1 MYGGVLDVELKVK
14 KLKLRDIIY
23 IDGLILV
30 RKYKNIWKIMNDE
43 YFFDLLLFFVNID
56 KSFCCKKVE
65 LVKKIEVK
73 DKKFR
78 KFVELE
84 EQNLIIDNY
93 LNVEQQNNVVVLSVI
108 VVIFSVIFVIFSVI
122 VFIFSVIVFI
132 FSVFVFILS
141 LIFVISSV
149 VDIEFVVES
158 QNLSL
163 LKEFVLKRLYK
174 KKIYFLKLSKDLNS
188 EVKVKK
194 KLDLV
199 FLIDFEKVI
208 FELKKKYKKY
218 KRKISVV
225 ESGKEININDCE
237 DKSKLIYKNEKDLK
251 DKKGKVRNDK
261 EIVVLKFK
269 IVQKIFRE
277 KVKEEEMENMKFVFV
292 TGELFFFFEEIL

>member
-108 VVIFSVIFVIFSVI
+108 VVIFSVI

-141 LIFVISSV
+141 LIFVILSV

-188 EVKVKK
+188 EEKVKK

-199 FLIDFEKVI
+199 FLIDFERVI

-237 DKSKLIYKNEKDLK
+237 DKSKLIYKSEKDLK

>member
-14 KLKLRDIIY
+14 KLKLQDIIY
-23 IDGLILV
+23 IDGLILL

-78 KFVELE
+78 KFVEFE

-108 VVIFSVIFVIFSVI
+108 VVIFSVI

-141 LIFVISSV
+141 LIFVILSV

-174 KKIYFLKLSKDLNS
+174 KKLYFLKLSKDLNS

>member
-14 KLKLRDIIY
+14 KLKLQDIIY
-23 IDGLILV
+23 IDGLILL

-43 YFFDLLLFFVNID
+43 YFFDLFLFFVNID
-56 KSFCCKKVE
+56 KRFCCKKVE

-93 LNVEQQNNVVVLSVI
+93 LSVEQQNNVVVLSVI
-108 VVIFSVIFVIFSVI
+108 VVIFSVI

-174 KKIYFLKLSKDLNS
+174 KKLYFLKLSKDLNS

-199 FLIDFEKVI
+199 FLIDFERVI

-237 DKSKLIYKNEKDLK
+237 DKSKLIYKSEKDLK

>member
-108 VVIFSVIFVIFSVI
+108 VVIFSVI

-199 FLIDFEKVI
+199 FLIDFERVI

-237 DKSKLIYKNEKDLK
+237 DKSKLIYKSEKDLK

>member
-14 KLKLRDIIY
+14 KLKLQDIIY
-23 IDGLILV
+23 IDGLILL

-78 KFVELE
+78 KFVEFE

-108 VVIFSVIFVIFSVI
+108 VVIFSVI

-188 EVKVKK
+188 EEKVKK

-199 FLIDFEKVI
+199 FLIDFERVI

-261 EIVVLKFK
+261 EIIVLKFK

>member
-14 KLKLRDIIY
+14 KLKLQDIIY
-23 IDGLILV
+23 IDGLILL

-93 LNVEQQNNVVVLSVI
+93 LSVEQQNNVVVLSVI
-108 VVIFSVIFVIFSVI
+108 VVIFSVI

-199 FLIDFEKVI
+199 FLIDFERVI

>member
-14 KLKLRDIIY
+14 KLKLQDIIY

-84 EQNLIIDNY
+84 EQNLFIDNY

-108 VVIFSVIFVIFSVI
+108 VVIISVI

-132 FSVFVFILS
+132 ISVFVFILS

-188 EVKVKK
+188 EEKVKK

-199 FLIDFEKVI
+199 FLIDFERVI

-237 DKSKLIYKNEKDLK
+237 DKSKLIYKSEKDLK

-261 EIVVLKFK
+261 EIIVLKFK

>member
-14 KLKLRDIIY
+14 KLQLQDIIY
-23 IDGLILV
+23 IDGLILL
-30 RKYKNIWKIMNDE
+30 RKFKNIWKIMNDE

-93 LNVEQQNNVVVLSVI
+93 LSVEQQNNVVVLSVI
-108 VVIFSVIFVIFSVI
+108 VVIFSVI

-132 FSVFVFILS
+132 FSVIVFILS

-199 FLIDFEKVI
+199 FLIDFERVI

>member
-84 EQNLIIDNY
+84 EQNLFIDNY

-108 VVIFSVIFVIFSVI
+108 VVIISVI

-132 FSVFVFILS
+132 ISVFVFILS

-188 EVKVKK
+188 EEKVKK

-199 FLIDFEKVI
+199 FLIDFERVI

-261 EIVVLKFK
+261 EIIVLKFK

>member
-14 KLKLRDIIY
+14 KLKLQDIIY
-23 IDGLILV
+23 IDGLILL

-93 LNVEQQNNVVVLSVI
+93 LSVEQQNNVVVLSVI
-108 VVIFSVIFVIFSVI
+108 VVIFSVI

-141 LIFVISSV
+141 LIFVILSV

-174 KKIYFLKLSKDLNS
+174 KKLYFLKLSKDLNS

>member
-108 VVIFSVIFVIFSVI
+108 VVIISVI

-132 FSVFVFILS
+132 ISVFVFILS
-141 LIFVISSV
+141 LIFVILSV

-188 EVKVKK
+188 EEKVKK

-199 FLIDFEKVI
+199 FLIDFERVI

-261 EIVVLKFK
+261 EIIVLKFK

>member
-14 KLKLRDIIY
+14 KLKLQDIIY
-23 IDGLILV
+23 IDGLILL

-84 EQNLIIDNY
+84 EQNLFIDNY

-108 VVIFSVIFVIFSVI
+108 VVIISVI

-132 FSVFVFILS
+132 ISVFVFILS

-261 EIVVLKFK
+261 EIIVLKFK

>member
-1 MYGGVLDVELKVK
+1 MYGGVLDVELNVK
-14 KLKLRDIIY
+14 KLKLQDIIY
-23 IDGLILV
+23 IDGLILL

-43 YFFDLLLFFVNID
+43 YIFDLFLFFVNID

-84 EQNLIIDNY
+84 EQNLIINNY
-93 LNVEQQNNVVVLSVI
+93 LSVEQQNNVVEFSVI
-108 VVIFSVIFVIFSVI
+108 VVIFSVI

-141 LIFVISSV
+141 LIFGILSV

-199 FLIDFEKVI
+199 FLIDFERVI

-237 DKSKLIYKNEKDLK
+237 DKSKLIYKSEKDLK

>member
-108 VVIFSVIFVIFSVI
+108 VVIISVI

-132 FSVFVFILS
+132 ISVFVFILS

-149 VDIEFVVES
+149 VDIKFVVES

-188 EVKVKK
+188 EEKVKK

-199 FLIDFEKVI
+199 FLIDFERVI

-237 DKSKLIYKNEKDLK
+237 VKSKLIYKNEKDLK

-261 EIVVLKFK
+261 EIIVLKFK

>member
-14 KLKLRDIIY
+14 KLKLQDIIY
-23 IDGLILV
+23 IDGLILL

-84 EQNLIIDNY
+84 EQNLFIDNY

-108 VVIFSVIFVIFSVI
+108 FVVLSVIVVIISVI

-132 FSVFVFILS
+132 ISVFVFILS

-188 EVKVKK
+188 EEKVKK

-261 EIVVLKFK
+261 EIIVLKFK

-292 TGELFFFFEEIL
+292 TGEVFFFFEEIL

>member
-23 IDGLILV
+23 IDGLILL

-84 EQNLIIDNY
+84 EQNLIINNY
-93 LNVEQQNNVVVLSVI
+93 LSVEQQNNVVVLSVI
-108 VVIFSVIFVIFSVI
+108 VVIFSVI

-141 LIFVISSV
+141 LIFVILSV

-174 KKIYFLKLSKDLNS
+174 KKLYFLKLSKDLNS

-208 FELKKKYKKY
+208 FELKKVYKKY

-261 EIVVLKFK
+261 EIIVLKFK

>member
-14 KLKLRDIIY
+14 KLKLQDIIY
-23 IDGLILV
+23 IDGLILL

-78 KFVELE
+78 KFVEFE

-108 VVIFSVIFVIFSVI
+108 VVIFSVI

-141 LIFVISSV
+141 LIFVILSV

-188 EVKVKK
+188 EEKVKK

-199 FLIDFEKVI
+199 FLIDFERVI

-237 DKSKLIYKNEKDLK
+237 DKSKLIYKSEKDLK

-261 EIVVLKFK
+261 EIIVLKFK

>member
-43 YFFDLLLFFVNID
+43 YYFDLLLFFVNID

-108 VVIFSVIFVIFSVI
+108 VVIISVI

-132 FSVFVFILS
+132 ISVFVFILS

-188 EVKVKK
+188 EEKVKK

-251 DKKGKVRNDK
+251 DKRGKVRNDK

>member
-108 VVIFSVIFVIFSVI
+108 VVIISVI

-132 FSVFVFILS
+132 ISVFVFILS
-141 LIFVISSV
+141 LIFVILSV

-199 FLIDFEKVI
+199 FLIDFERVI

-251 DKKGKVRNDK
+251 DKKGMVRNDK

>member
-14 KLKLRDIIY
+14 KLKLQDIIY
-23 IDGLILV
+23 IDGLILL

-108 VVIFSVIFVIFSVI
+108 VVIISVI

-141 LIFVISSV
+141 LIFVILSV

-199 FLIDFEKVI
+199 FLIDFERVI

-261 EIVVLKFK
+261 EIIVLKFK

>member
-14 KLKLRDIIY
+14 KLKLQDIIY
-23 IDGLILV
+23 IDGLILL

-84 EQNLIIDNY
+84 EQNLIINNY
-93 LNVEQQNNVVVLSVI
+93 LSVEQQNNVVVLSVI
-108 VVIFSVIFVIFSVI
+108 VVIFSVI

-141 LIFVISSV
+141 LIFVILSV

-208 FELKKKYKKY
+208 FELKKVYKKY

>member
-14 KLKLRDIIY
+14 KLKLQDIIY

-43 YFFDLLLFFVNID
+43 YFFDLLLFCVNID

-108 VVIFSVIFVIFSVI
+108 VVIISVI

-132 FSVFVFILS
+132 ISVFVFILS

-199 FLIDFEKVI
+199 FLIDFERVI

>member
-108 VVIFSVIFVIFSVI
+108 VVIISVI

-132 FSVFVFILS
+132 ISVFVFILS

-188 EVKVKK
+188 EEKVKK

-199 FLIDFEKVI
+199 FLIDFERVI

-261 EIVVLKFK
+261 EIIVLKFK

>member
-14 KLKLRDIIY
+14 KLQLQDIIY

-93 LNVEQQNNVVVLSVI
+93 LSVEQQNNVVVLSVI
-108 VVIFSVIFVIFSVI
+108 VVIFSVIVFIISVI
-122 VFIFSVIVFI
+122 VFIFSVI
-132 FSVFVFILS
+132 VFILS

-188 EVKVKK
+188 EEKVKK

-199 FLIDFEKVI
+199 FLIDFERVI

-237 DKSKLIYKNEKDLK
+237 DKSKLIYKSEKDLK

-261 EIVVLKFK
+261 EIIVLKFK

>member
-23 IDGLILV
+23 IDGLILL

-108 VVIFSVIFVIFSVI
+108 VVIISVI

-261 EIVVLKFK
+261 EIIVLKFK

>member
-14 KLKLRDIIY
+14 KLKLQDIIY
-23 IDGLILV
+23 IDGLILL

-73 DKKFR
+73 DKKFG
-78 KFVELE
+78 KVIELE

-108 VVIFSVIFVIFSVI
+108 VVIFSVI

-141 LIFVISSV
+141 LIFVILSV

-199 FLIDFEKVI
+199 FLIDFERVI

>member
-108 VVIFSVIFVIFSVI
+108 VVIISVI

-132 FSVFVFILS
+132 ISVFVFILS
-141 LIFVISSV
+141 LIFVILSV

-199 FLIDFEKVI
+199 FLIDFERVI

-237 DKSKLIYKNEKDLK
+237 DKSKLIYKSEKDLK

>member
-14 KLKLRDIIY
+14 KLKLQDIIY
-23 IDGLILV
+23 IDGLILL

-108 VVIFSVIFVIFSVI
+108 VVIISVI

-132 FSVFVFILS
+132 ISVFVFILS

-188 EVKVKK
+188 EEKVKK

-199 FLIDFEKVI
+199 FLIDFERVI

-237 DKSKLIYKNEKDLK
+237 DKSKLIYKSEKDLK

>member
-14 KLKLRDIIY
+14 KLKLQDIIY
-23 IDGLILV
+23 IDGLILL
-30 RKYKNIWKIMNDE
+30 RKFKNIWKIMNDE

-93 LNVEQQNNVVVLSVI
+93 LSVEQQNNVVVLSVI
-108 VVIFSVIFVIFSVI
+108 VVIFSVI

-132 FSVFVFILS
+132 FSVIVFILS

-174 KKIYFLKLSKDLNS
+174 KKIYFIKLSKDLNS

-199 FLIDFEKVI
+199 SLIDFEKVI

-237 DKSKLIYKNEKDLK
+237 DKSKLIYKNKKDLK
-251 DKKGKVRNDK
+251 DKKGKVGNDK
-261 EIVVLKFK
+261 EIIVLKFK

>member
-14 KLKLRDIIY
+14 KLKLQDIIY
-23 IDGLILV
+23 IDGLILL

-93 LNVEQQNNVVVLSVI
+93 LSVEQQNNVVVLSVI
-108 VVIFSVIFVIFSVI
+108 VVIFSVI

-188 EVKVKK
+188 EIKVKK

-292 TGELFFFFEEIL
+292 SGELFFFFEEIL

>member
-14 KLKLRDIIY
+14 KLKLQDIIY
-23 IDGLILV
+23 IDGLILL

-93 LNVEQQNNVVVLSVI
+93 LSVEQQNNVVVLSVI
-108 VVIFSVIFVIFSVI
+108 VVIISVI

-132 FSVFVFILS
+132 ISVFVFILS

-188 EVKVKK
+188 EEKVKK

-199 FLIDFEKVI
+199 FLIDFERVI

-237 DKSKLIYKNEKDLK
+237 DKSKLIYKSEKDLK

>member
-84 EQNLIIDNY
+84 EQNLFIDNY

-108 VVIFSVIFVIFSVI
+108 VVIISVI

-132 FSVFVFILS
+132 ISVFVFILS

-188 EVKVKK
+188 EEKVKK

-199 FLIDFEKVI
+199 FLIDFERVI

>member
-14 KLKLRDIIY
+14 KLKLQDIIY
-23 IDGLILV
+23 IDGLILL

-73 DKKFR
+73 DKKFG
-78 KFVELE
+78 KVIELE

-93 LNVEQQNNVVVLSVI
+93 LSVEQQNNVVVLSVI
-108 VVIFSVIFVIFSVI
+108 VVIFSVI

-141 LIFVISSV
+141 LIFVILSV

-199 FLIDFEKVI
+199 FLIDFERVI

-261 EIVVLKFK
+261 EIILLKFK